1 MRTSKNKIGFSVL
14 MSIYYKENP
23 FHLELSLKSILI
35 DQTLLPNEVVIV
47 EDGPLTKELDEVLNK
62 YVEQFPNIIKLFPL
76 KENGGLGNALN
87 YGLTKCKYDLVMRMD
102 TDDIAVPN
110 RFEIQINYMK
120 KNKNVS
126 VVGGLIKEFQ
136 EDISENMRL
145 KNMPIT
151 KEEVIKYAKFRN
163 PINHMTVCFRK
174 KDILKVGNYQP
185 LFFLEDHYLW
195 SRLLVAG
202 KIIENVPEVLV
213 YARIGNG
220 FSERRGN
227 KNYLKGW
234 LLLQKYLYKN
244 RFISKFQQVRNNLG
258 MLVFILVPTSIRE
271 LFYSKLLRNGKENN

>member
-1 MRTSKNKIGFSVL
+1 MRTSKNKNGFSVL
-14 MSIYYKENP
+14 MSIYHKENP

-120 KNKNVS
+120 KHPS
-126 VVGGLIKEFQ
+126 VVACGGYIGEFEENLDEELRIKT
-136 EDISENMRL
+136 
-145 KNMPIT
+145 MPCT
-151 KEEVIKYAKFRN
+151 HKDVLKYAKFRN
-163 PINHMTVCFRK
+163 PLNHMTVCFRK
-174 KDILKVGNYQP
+174 KDILEVGNYQP
-185 LFFLEDHYLW
+185 LHYLEDHYLW
-195 SRLLVAG
+195 SRLLVNN
-202 KIIENVPEVLV
+202 KKIENISQILV

-220 FSERRGN
+220 FIDRRGS
-227 KNYLKGW
+227 KNYIGGW
-234 LLLQKYLYKN
+234 KKLQSYLYKN
-244 RFISKFQQVRNNLG
+244 KFINYFEMKRNLLG
-258 MLVFILVPTSIRE
+258 M
-271 LFYSKLLRNGKENN
+271 YSMVTIPSSWRKFLYDNVLRKK